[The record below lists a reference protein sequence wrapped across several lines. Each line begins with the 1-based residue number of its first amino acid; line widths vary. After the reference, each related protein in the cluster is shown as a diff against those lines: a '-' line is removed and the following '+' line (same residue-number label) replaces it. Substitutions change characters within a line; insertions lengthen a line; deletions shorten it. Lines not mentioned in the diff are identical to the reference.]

1 MSAAA
6 AEGNQSAS
14 ELRLVWEP
22 MEIGSTHVKNRIMM
36 TAQTTLLGKD
46 NVLGDRHIEFFRER
60 AKGGA
65 ALFITEQQ
73 AGHRLSKGSFFEG
86 CSAWEKRA
94 IPQYAKLA
102 DAVHEHGARQFIQ
115 LFGCGVHDKG
125 TMIMDEWHPLW
136 GVSKMPSIVHHEIPM
151 VMEQEH
157 VDDVVKGF
165 GESALNVKVA
175 GCDGVELHAAHSY
188 LLGQF
193 LSPAFNDRTDR
204 YGGSVRKRCQVL
216 LEIGEAVRAQV
227 GDAFTVGVRLSFDE
241 FMGDVG
247 ITPDQTEEQLEI
259 LSTSGLFDFFNIS
272 GGGYYTLAPRGRP
285 DGCGE
290 RLHAPLREAGQGGG
304 GQQGQGLRRRPDRR
318 PAPGGAGA
326 CRGRHRHGRDDPRT
340 DGRAAPGEEDP

>member
-22 MEIGSTHVKNRIMM
+22 MEIGSTRVKNRIMM

-193 LSPAFNDRTDR
+193 LSPAFNDRTD
-204 YGGSVRKRCQVL
+204 
-216 LEIGEAVRAQV
+216 
-227 GDAFTVGVRLSFDE
+227 
-241 FMGDVG
+241 
-247 ITPDQTEEQLEI
+247 
-259 LSTSGLFDFFNIS
+259 
-272 GGGYYTLAPRGRP
+272 
-285 DGCGE
+285 
-290 RLHAPLREAGQGGG
+290 PLRRLRPQALPGPARDRRSGPRAGRRC
-304 GQQGQGLRRRPDRR
+304 LHRRRP
-318 PAPGGAGA
+318 PFL
-326 CRGRHRHGRDDPRT
+326 
-340 DGRAAPGEEDP
+340 